1 MGIKIESIQIQKQGP
16 LRSIQLDLGMLNLV
30 YGHNESGK
38 TYLTEFLLHSIFR
51 HAKTWNLR
59 DINPEGSV
67 NLHGLGEQTTN
78 FPHPIRKKIEDYW
91 SENDRGLPLNMARLL
106 VVKGGE
112 LALSAGV
119 PGGVDREILKKCIDK
134 SSAFGPDKRQHSTY
148 CSEGADHRAKISQ
161 EKTRARSMI

>member
-1 MGIKIESIQIQKQGP
+1 MGIKINSIQIQKLGP
-16 LRSIQLDLGMLNLV
+16 LSSIQIDLGMLNLI

-67 NLHGLGEQTTN
+67 HLHGLGEQATVFSPSN
-78 FPHPIRKKIEDYW
+78 RRKIEDFW

-112 LALSAGV
+112 LALS
-119 PGGVDREILKKCIDK
+119 DRALEEWI
-134 SSAFGPDKRQHSTY
+134 GRY
-148 CSEGADHRAKISQ
+148 
-161 EKTRARSMI
+161 